1 MAEFQHD
8 RAPDQT
14 ATQTLAIGASRIHAA
29 SALVSVRLWRNR
41 EEDAPG
47 ELFSSN
53 LDPAVCLAIDMLVAS
68 RGDMVQT
75 HGKTLLVAFSDVS
88 IAILAA
94 RRLQWAFQGL
104 SEADRFAGTAVA
116 ILVQSRQDLP
126 DQPTDDSFCV
136 PLEQAAPGQIL
147 LAQKASRF
155 LDDLPGLA
163 TETTHDPA
171 LRELVWRRPDGES
184 SIAADEQT
192 LFRNIKGQAYADPVL
207 SSEQMP
213 DAWDDSPAAVDSI
226 SSDLGQP
233 GDPLRQS
240 TAGGLWAGLGNK
252 RWIIWSGSAAAL
264 ICAVTLT
271 MIALNRQPPV
281 PPRPQSP
288 APAQTASG
296 SSIAAPQESATA
308 PQKAPVESV
317 TPSEKPAAP
326 KPLRPQTAKPHDEG
340 EKENQTSLRCDAS
353 AADAK
358 RMLAR
363 AEKSLHNG
371 KYDDAKRG
379 FQLILG
385 CDGTSAEAREGLQQ
399 VKARQE
405 AAR

>member
-1 MAEFQHD
+1 MAEIQHD

-14 ATQTLAIGASRIHAA
+14 ATQTLVIGASRIHAA

-41 EEDAPG
+41 EDDAPG
-47 ELFSSN
+47 ELLSTS

-68 RGDMVQT
+68 RGDVVQT

-88 IAILAA
+88 TAILAA

-104 SEADRFAGTAVA
+104 SEANRFAGTAVA
-116 ILVQSRQDLP
+116 ILIQSRQDLP

-163 TETTHDPA
+163 TEATHDPA

-192 LFRNIKGQAYADPVL
+192 LFRNIKGQGYGDLAPT
-207 SSEQMP
+207 EQTP
-213 DAWDDSPAAVDSI
+213 DAWDNSPAAKDI
-226 SSDLGQP
+226 RSSELGQP
-233 GDPLRQS
+233 DDPFRQS
-240 TAGGLWAGLGNK
+240 NAGGLWAGLGNK

-264 ICAVTLT
+264 ICAVTFT
-271 MIALNRQPPV
+271 VIALHRQSTVTPVAQPPALV
-281 PPRPQSP
+281 
-288 APAQTASG
+288 QTTPG
-296 SSIAAPQESATA
+296 SSTT
-308 PQKAPVESV
+308 
-317 TPSEKPAAP
+317 TPSEPAATPTTLVPAATPAVKAAAP
-326 KPLRPQTAKPHDEG
+326 KTPKAPAAKPGVEAA
-340 EKENQTSLRCDAS
+340 KEPSGSCESPN
-353 AADAK
+353 AADARK
-358 RMLAR
+358 TLDR
-363 AEKSLHNG
+363 AEKNLHNG
-371 KYDDAKRG
+371 KYADAKRG
-379 FQLILG
+379 FQSVLG
-385 CDGTSAEAREGLQQ
+385 CEGTSADAREGLQR

>member
-1 MAEFQHD
+1 MAEIQHD

-29 SALVSVRLWRNR
+29 SALVSVRLWKNR
-41 EEDAPG
+41 ENDAPG

-68 RGDMVQT
+68 RGDVVQT
-75 HGKTLLVAFSDVS
+75 HGSTLLVAFSDVS
-88 IAILAA
+88 TAILAA

-104 SEADRFAGTAVA
+104 SESDRFAGTAVA
-116 ILVQSRQDLP
+116 ILIQSRQDLP

-163 TETTHDPA
+163 TETTQDPA

-192 LFRNIKGQAYADPVL
+192 LFRNIKGQGYGDLAPA
-207 SSEQMP
+207 EQTP
-213 DAWDDSPAAVDSI
+213 DAWDNSPAAADDPSFEP
-226 SSDLGQP
+226 GQP
-233 GDPLRQS
+233 NGPFRQS
-240 TAGGLWAGLGNK
+240 SPGGLWAGLGNK

-264 ICAVTLT
+264 ICAVTFT
-271 MIALNRQPPV
+271 VIALHRQSTVPTVAQPPALV
-281 PPRPQSP
+281 QTTPGSPP
-288 APAQTASG
+288 T
-296 SSIAAPQESATA
+296 
-308 PQKAPVESV
+308 
-317 TPSEKPAAP
+317 TPSEAAATTKTLTQAETSAVKAAAP
-326 KPLRPQTAKPHDEG
+326 KTPKAPAAKPGVEAAREPSG
-340 EKENQTSLRCDAS
+340 SCESPN

-358 RMLAR
+358 RTLER

-371 KYDDAKRG
+371 KYADAKRG
-379 FQLILG
+379 FQSVLG
-385 CDGTSAEAREGLQQ
+385 CEGTSADAREGLQR